1 MGDPPR
7 SIAQAQRES
16 EQDEKGRG
24 EGRGQTATQSLRLL
38 PGQALTGVDS
48 PEKSTAVSGVRGPG
62 EESPLC
68 SALQE
73 FVGTGKEVYKH

>member
-16 EQDEKGRG
+16 ERDEKGRG
-24 EGRGQTATQSLRLL
+24 EGRGRTTTQPPRLL
-38 PGQALTGVDS
+38 PGRALTRADS
-48 PEKSTAVSGVRGPG
+48 PEKSTAVSGAPDPG
-62 EESPLC
+62 EESTLR

-73 FVGTGKEVYKH
+73 FAGAGKEV